1 MKLRIAPS
9 PTGSL
14 HIGNARTALFNWLY
28 AKANGGTFVV
38 RIDDTDMERSTEEH
52 QKNILENL
60 RWLGLDWDEGVDVGG
75 EHGDYKQSSR
85 FERYREVANQLVEKN
100 FAYEDDGA
108 IRFKVPK
115 DQTIN
120 FKDFVRGDMS
130 FDTSDVED
138 FVILRSDNSP
148 TYHLASTVDDVDYG
162 ITIIARGEDIL
173 SSTPKHILIM
183 EALGADLPNFCHL
196 PLLFGP
202 DGKKLSKRHG
212 DTSVNAFRDKGILND
227 AMFNYL
233 CLLGWSP
240 GDDVE
245 LFDREFAINKFDFNK
260 VLPNSAIFDEKK
272 LLWLNGQYIRSTAF
286 DKFLKD
292 ALIKVEENL
301 KRALFPEESERL
313 NKILPSVQ
321 ERVETM
327 NDLQAQ
333 ILFLLDEPFLINQE
347 EWDTV
352 NSEEAQKYLNN
363 IRKKFIDLEDFNL
376 ENIESIMRT
385 ALEELEIKTKVG
397 FQSTRVAIT
406 GTKISP
412 PLFESIFA
420 LGKETCI
427 ARLTES
433 IEKLTN

>member
-38 RIDDTDMERSTEEH
+38 RIDDTDMERSTPEF
-52 QKNILENL
+52 QQDILENL

-75 EHGDYKQSSR
+75 EHGNYKQSSR
-85 FERYREVANQLVEKN
+85 FDRYREVADALLEKDLA
-100 FAYEDDGA
+100 FKDDGA
-108 IRFKVPK
+108 IRFKVPS
-115 DQTIN
+115 DRTIK

-130 FDTSDVED
+130 FETSDIED
-138 FVILRSDNSP
+138 FVILRSDNTP
-148 TYHLASTVDDVDYG
+148 TYHLASTIDDIDYE

-183 EALGADLPNFCHL
+183 EALDATIPDFCHL

-212 DTSVNAFRDKGILND
+212 DTSVEAFRKKGILNE

-240 GDDVE
+240 GNDVE
-245 LFDREFAINKFDFNK
+245 YFDSDFAISKFDLNK
-260 VLPNSAIFDEKK
+260 VLPNSATFDEKK
-272 LLWLNGQYIRSTAF
+272 LLWLNGQYIRSSSTN
-286 DKFLKD
+286 KFEKD
-292 ALIKVEENL
+292 SINNIENQLGRELFLEE
-301 KRALFPEESERL
+301 KERL
-313 NKILPSVQ
+313 LKIFPSVQ
-321 ERVETM
+321 ERIETM
-327 NDLQAQ
+327 NDLFSQVQ
-333 ILFLLDEPFLINQE
+333 FLIDEPFILNKE
-347 EWDTV
+347 DWESV
-352 NSEEAQKYLNN
+352 NSKEAQIYLVE
-363 IRKKFIDLEDFNL
+363 IRDKFITLDDFSLDIIEDVMRETLEKL
-376 ENIESIMRT
+376 G
-385 ALEELEIKTKVG
+385 IKTKVG

-427 ARLTES
+427 ARLAES
-433 IEKLTN
+433 IENYNN

>member
-38 RIDDTDMERSTEEH
+38 RIDDTDMERSTEEY

-120 FKDFVRGDMS
+120 FKDFVRGDMT

-196 PLLFGP
+196 PLLFGS

-212 DTSVNAFRDKGILND
+212 DTSVKAFRDKGILND

-245 LFDREFAINKFDFNK
+245 HFDRDFAISKFDFNK

-286 DKFLKD
+286 DNFLKD
-292 ALIKVEENL
+292 ALTKVEEDLN
-301 KRALFPEESERL
+301 RTLFPEEIERL

-333 ILFLLDEPFLINQE
+333 VLFLLDEPFLINQD

-352 NSEEAQKYLNN
+352 NSEEAQKYLNT
-363 IRKKFIDLEDFNL
+363 IRKQFIDLEEFNL
-376 ENIESIMRT
+376 ENIESVMRT

-427 ARLTES
+427 ARLAES

>member
-75 EHGDYKQSSR
+75 EHGDYRQSSR
-85 FERYREVANQLVEKN
+85 FERYREVAHQLVEKS

-212 DTSVNAFRDKGILND
+212 DTSVKAFRDKGILND

-245 LFDREFAINKFDFNK
+245 LFDREFAISKFDFNK

-272 LLWLNGQYIRSTAF
+272 LLWLNGQYIRSTAY

-301 KRALFPEESERL
+301 NRALFPEENERL

-333 ILFLLDEPFLINQE
+333 VLFLLDEPFLINQE

-376 ENIESIMRT
+376 ENIESVMRT

-420 LGKETCI
+420 LGNETCI